1 VLTKKDKDNV
11 LMKVDKDTGES
22 GGIINLGKET
32 APDYAMDG
40 VTGQVFYTTGG
51 NSITAYQF

>member
-1 VLTKKDKDNV
+1 
-11 LMKVDKDTGES
+11 MKVDKDTGES